1 MLDNNIIEWLWSPTI
16 RLDVMLLSVFYIYC
30 YEVSRGI
37 MALNH
42 DKIDGLCRAI
52 TGILLYL
59 IVLKGA
65 II

>member
-1 MLDNNIIEWLWSPTI
+1 MLDSNIIEWLWSPTI
-16 RLDVMLLSVFYIYC
+16 RLDVVLLSVFYIYC

-37 MALNH
+37 MALNYN
-42 DKIDGLCRAI
+42 KIDGLCRAM
-52 TGILLYL
+52 TGALLYL